1 MANRS
6 PSPRPEGRR
15 SAGTRPRG
23 QQRAAAAT
31 GSRGRRLIDYPRWGR
46 RGFRR
51 WVPSWRLVSGVVLLG
66 LLAGVG
72 LFAWAYANTRIPE
85 AAEFAEAQSTVVYY
99 SDGKSEM
106 GRFAA
111 LNRTSVPL
119 DSLPKYVGDAVIAAE
134 DRSFYE
140 NRGVS
145 PIAIVRSIWG
155 NVRGQGTQGGSTI
168 TQQYVKNYTGD
179 DDPTFRRK
187 IREAFVALKMDEEKS
202 KDEILEDYLNTIY
215 FGRGA
220 YGIQAAAKAY
230 YGVDASALT
239 PEQAATLAG
248 IIPNPTNWDPAV
260 NPEKAQDRFRY
271 VVDGMVEMGN
281 LTTADPAALVMPE
294 TVVQVKRDTY
304 GGPNGYILA
313 TVRSELLARSEFTEQ
328 QIDTGG
334 LKITTTISKSAQTA
348 ALAAMADEDAFPVED
363 RPKTLHAALTA
374 IDPTTG
380 GIVAMYG
387 GPDFLTRQSN
397 AATQDQAQA
406 GSTFKPFALV
416 AALEDGIS
424 LKSRYNGGNNQTF
437 DAYVD
442 GSGKERPVKNFGG
455 SSFGEIDLLKATQNS
470 VNTVYVALNEE
481 VGPDK
486 TREVAVRAGLPENTP
501 GLNDF
506 LSNVLG
512 TASPHPI
519 DMAAAYS
526 TFAARGERH
535 TPHIVAS
542 VTAPDQTEPSYVGPT
557 EGSRVFDEDVMDD
570 TNYALQQ
577 VVKSGS
583 GEYASRLDRPA
594 AGKTGTSSD
603 NQSAWFVGYTP
614 QLAASVALYNVEE
627 DGTPSTDPRVRRPPG
642 DHRWLVPGA
651 HLDRVHEGRP
661 RGHRGGGVR
670 PPGGRGQGQHAH
682 ADADVD
688 ADHTQPDGDDSHPHR
703 DDHPRAAADDGAP
716 AARPDGHA
724 AAADRPADRAAG
736 HRWRPTRGRE
746 PARRRRS
753 ARRRWWTGRWLT
765 RHVHAPRRRGTRV
778 DLAGGT

>member
-6 PSPRPEGRR
+6 PSPRPPGRR
-15 SAGTRPRG
+15 SAGTRPRT
-23 QQRAAAAT
+23 QPRSAAT
-31 GSRGRRLIDYPRWGR
+31 GGGGRRLIDYPRRGK

-51 WVPSWRLVSGVVLLG
+51 WLPSWKLVSGVFLLG

-72 LFAWAYANTRIPE
+72 LFAWAYANTEIPE
-85 AAEFAEAQSTVVYY
+85 AAEFAEAQSTVVFYA
-99 SDGKSEM
+99 DGKSEM

-119 DSLPKYVGDAVIAAE
+119 ATLPAHVGDAVIAAE

-145 PIAIVRSIWG
+145 PLAIVRSIWG
-155 NVRGQGTQGGSTI
+155 NVRGEGTQGGSTI

-187 IREAFVALKMDEEKS
+187 IREAFVALKMDEEKT

-220 YGIQAAAKAY
+220 YGIQSAAKAY
-230 YGVDASALT
+230 YDVDAAALT

-260 NPEKAQDRFRY
+260 DPEKAQDRFRY
-271 VVDGMVEMGN
+271 VVDGMVEMGT

-294 TVVQVKRDTY
+294 TIVQVKRDTY

-313 TVRSELLARSEFTEQ
+313 TVRSELLERSEFTEQ

-334 LKITTTISKSAQTA
+334 LRITTTISKTAQTA
-348 ALAAMADEDAFPVED
+348 ALAAMADEDAFPSED
-363 RPKTLHAALTA
+363 RPETLHAALTA
-374 IDPTTG
+374 IDPATG

-397 AATQDQAQA
+397 GATQDQAQA
-406 GSTFKPFALV
+406 GSTFKPFTLV
-416 AALEDGIS
+416 AALEEGIS
-424 LKSRYNGGNNQTF
+424 LKSRYNGRNNQTF

-442 GSGKERPVKNFGG
+442 EAGDERPVKNFGG
-455 SSFGEIDLLKATQNS
+455 SSFGDIDLERATENS

-486 TREVAVRAGLPENTP
+486 TREVAVRAGLPEDTP

-542 VTAPDQTEPSYVGPT
+542 VTAPDQTEPSYLGPT
-557 EGSRVFDEDVMDD
+557 EGSRVFEEDVMDD
-570 TNYALQQ
+570 TNFALQQ
-577 VVKSGS
+577 VIESGS

-603 NQSAWFVGYTP
+603 NRSAWFVGFTP

-627 DGTPSTDPRVRRPPG
+627 DGSPSPIPAFGGRREITGGSFPVRIWTAFMQGALEGAEVVEFAPRADVGKANTPTQTPTRSTPSPTTTTPTPTETTPTETEPPATTEPPLPDPTVTLPIPTEPPPEPPPG
-642 DHRWLVPGA
+642 DGGGGGGAPPGA
-651 HLDRVHEGRP
+651 GA
-661 RGHRGGGVR
+661 
-670 PPGGRGQGQHAH
+670 PPGGGPG
-682 ADADVD
+682 
-688 ADHTQPDGDDSHPHR
+688 GGG
-703 DDHPRAAADDGAP
+703 AAP
-716 AARPDGHA
+716 
-724 AAADRPADRAAG
+724 
-736 HRWRPTRGRE
+736 
-746 PARRRRS
+746 
-753 ARRRWWTGRWLT
+753 
-765 RHVHAPRRRGTRV
+765 
-778 DLAGGT
+778 GG